1 MTALPPPPAPPRRR
15 RSTLLVIWAVSLA
28 EVLAYL
34 ELAPQLQRAKIST
47 GLLGFITFFAA
58 LLCIALTLYWI
69 AVSIRWLLR
78 KLFWRVGRRLFLSYV
93 LIGLLPFV
101 LMTILLGACAYMVA
115 GVMSQASLRGERQA
129 TLGQME
135 SAALE
140 YGLTGRKPA
149 DALPTLELYDTANGT
164 AATLPAWLK
173 TTTFSGM
180 VWRDGTPLLVAS
192 RQFRAGTTERPES
205 AERADAAARMA
216 GSAGTGTA
224 GRTDTATPTDSAAH
238 TDTAAPRSSA
248 ASTDSTARTDTA
260 AAPAGTAAR
269 MSASARATTDAVR
282 SIVLAQPLDLHWS
295 KQLEEKGGMIV
306 RYDRGRKYSGRPRR
320 VRSTIN
326 GKRQDIEIS
335 GDAALEEV
343 LRRGIGLN
351 RVIWGDAAELT
362 TWENGA
368 TDGQHSLFTFIS
380 NPVSNLFQFYFGPSS
395 SRYVDVLFRVIVG
408 ITAMLL
414 VIYLM
419 AAIFAAVLIFSISRA
434 VNRIEK
440 GTKAVERGDFTYRI
454 RMKPQNQLGEMALS
468 FDRMTE
474 SISSLL
480 STVAEKERLQSEI
493 EIAASIQR
501 NLLPKEGPQF
511 RGVSFAAHFEPTA
524 SIGGDYYDVFNL
536 DKSRLAVAIGDVS
549 GHGLSTGLVMA
560 MVKAAITTLVEEGAD
575 ETSLFRRLNELVF
588 RSTERR
594 AFMTLAFTIYDLAT
608 GTIRHTN
615 AGHLY
620 PYLIRDGAPPVALE
634 SPSLPLGVRSTIET
648 HTVEMKLEEGDAI
661 VYLSDGIVEAQDE
674 NGDPFGFDQLEA
686 LLASSVDR
694 SPNGIRDAILRA
706 VALHCGSKSADDD
719 RTVMVLRFDQFRML
733 KLPAPAE
740 EAALPAAV

>member
-1 MTALPPPPAPPRRR
+1 MTALPPLPTPPPRRR
-15 RSTLLVIWAVSLA
+15 GSTLLVVWAVALA

-34 ELAPQLQRAKIST
+34 ELEKVLRRADIPT
-47 GLLGFITFFAA
+47 ALFGLITFFAS
-58 LLCIALTLYWI
+58 LVCIAITLYWI
-69 AVSIRWLLR
+69 AIAVRWLLR
-78 KLFWRVGRRLFLSYV
+78 RLFWRVGRRLFLSYV

-101 LMTILLGACAYMVA
+101 LMTILLIACGYMVA
-115 GVMSQASLRGERQA
+115 GVMSQAALRGERQA

-140 YGLTGRKPA
+140 YGITGKKPV
-149 DALPTLELYDTANGT
+149 DALPSLELYDTANGS
-164 AATLPAWLK
+164 AKALPAWLK
-173 TTTFSGM
+173 ETTFSGM
-180 VWRDGTPLLVAS
+180 VWRDHTPLLVCS
-192 RQFRAGTTERPES
+192 RQFRA
-205 AERADAAARMA
+205 
-216 GSAGTGTA
+216 
-224 GRTDTATPTDSAAH
+224 DTPN
-238 TDTAAPRSSA
+238 
-248 ASTDSTARTDTA
+248 
-260 AAPAGTAAR
+260 
-269 MSASARATTDAVR
+269 AVR
-282 SIVLAQPLDLHWS
+282 TVVLAQPLDKHWAR
-295 KQLEEKGGMIV
+295 QLEEKGGMIV
-306 RYDRGRKYSGRPRR
+306 TYDLADKQSKRGNRAHVQVG
-320 VRSTIN
+320 
-326 GKRQDIEIS
+326 GKTQELELSSDN
-335 GDAALEEV
+335 ALEDV
-343 LRRGIGLN
+343 LKRGVGFN

-362 TWENGA
+362 GWENGA
-368 TDGQHSLFTFIS
+368 TDKRHSLFTFIS
-380 NPVSNLFQFYFGPSS
+380 NPISNLFQFYFGPSS

-408 ITAMLL
+408 ITVMLL
-414 VIYLM
+414 IIYM
-419 AAIFAAVLIFSISRA
+419 IAAMFAAVLIFSISRA

-454 RMKPQNQLGEMALS
+454 SMKPHNQLGEMAQS

-511 RGVSFAAHFEPTA
+511 RGVSFSAHFEPTA

-594 AFMTLAFTIYDLAT
+594 AFMTLAFTIFDLGT
-608 GTIRHTN
+608 GMIRHTN

-620 PYLIRDGAPPVALE
+620 PYLLREGALPIALE
-634 SPSLPLGVRSTIET
+634 SPSLPLGVRSDIST
-648 HTVEMKLEEGDAI
+648 HTVEVKLEEGDAI

-674 NGDPFGFDQLEA
+674 NGDPFGFDQLES
-686 LLASSVDR
+686 LLGNSADR
-694 SPNGIRDAILRA
+694 SPNAIRDNILRA
-706 VALHCGSKSADDD
+706 VAAHCGSKAADDD
-719 RTVMVLRFDQFRML
+719 RTVMVLKFDQFRML
-733 KLPAPAE
+733 RVAQPEVDETNAE
-740 EAALPAAV
+740 VVSR